1 MSLSDLQLK
10 KILESWSDS
19 EDDFHE
25 DDNEDDSDYEL
36 RIERVERPQKSI
48 NKRST
53 VKINNNKSK
62 KHCPKTKTRAK
73 ITIKKSALK
82 SRKGKAMKKKKKKK
96 KVEDNFWYSGYSKS
110 FVKDDLQFKGNAN
123 LSDTILGLETSY
135 DFFKYFFTDDV
146 SNLIIEESNRY
157 NAQKWPEK
165 QRKLSKT
172 ELNQYIGICTMM
184 SVIQMPNLRRY
195 WAPITGNDLIKET
208 MPFNKF
214 EQIKQQLHFNNN
226 EKMVPRDDVNHDR
239 IFKIRPLVSA
249 LTDRFRT
256 VPLEECLSVDEQ
268 ICSTKCR
275 SIIKV
280 YMPNKP
286 YKWGFKVHVLA
297 GSKSGFCYFFE
308 IYTGH
313 ENDDCFR
320 LRNEKDLGASA
331 NIVIRLIRNVP
342 NFQNYKICFDNYF
355 STLPLLVE
363 LSKRGIQSLGTM
375 RRNRLRN
382 KKLPKDKDIMSLA
395 RGSSLEMVTKIDDV
409 EIASVTWRDTKVVS
423 LISNFVGA
431 NPMQSVERFDKK
443 LKKKVV
449 VDCPNIVKEYNSN
462 MGGVDLLDS
471 MIGRGKIK
479 IRSKKWYMRIYYH
492 LLDITITNAW
502 ILYKKVNFHRG
513 VEKKRMMTLG
523 DFRIELSVTLCKLN
537 RVSRNVGRP
546 PTEVSR
552 KIDLK
557 RKRPNC
563 CPIPPKAARLDK
575 MDHWPQWFGK
585 RLQCK
590 MPECKGYTFIKCSK
604 CRISLCCNKQRN
616 CFHQFHTC

>member
-1 MSLSDLQLK
+1 MSLSDSQLE
-10 KILESWSDS
+10 KILEGWNDS

-36 RIERVERPQKSI
+36 KIERVERPKKSI
-48 NKRST
+48 KNTST
-53 VKINNNKSK
+53 VKIKNIQSK
-62 KHCPKTKTRAK
+62 KQCPKTKARGKT
-73 ITIKKSALK
+73 TIKKSTLK
-82 SRKGKAMKKKKKKK
+82 NRKRKAMKKKKKK
-96 KVEDNFWYSGYSKS
+96 VEGNFWYSGYAKS
-110 FVKDDLQFKGNAN
+110 FFKEDLQFKGDTN
-123 LSDTILGLETSY
+123 LSETFLGLTTPY

-146 SNLIIEESNRY
+146 ADLVIEESNRY
-157 NAQKWPEK
+157 CTQKWPEK
-165 QRKLSKT
+165 QRELSKT

-184 SVIQMPNLRRY
+184 SVIHMPNLRMY

-208 MPFNKF
+208 MSFNKF
-214 EQIKQQLHFNNN
+214 EQIKQLLHFNNN
-226 EKMVPRDDVNHDR
+226 ENMVPRDDVNRDR

-256 VPLEECLSVDEQ
+256 VPLEKCLAVDEQ

-275 SIIKV
+275 SSIKV

-286 YKWGFKVHVLA
+286 YKWGFKVHVLS
-297 GSKSGFCYFFE
+297 GSKSGFCYFLE
-308 IYTGH
+308 IFTGR
-313 ENDDCFR
+313 ENESCFR
-320 LRNEKDLGASA
+320 LPNEKDLGASA
-331 NIVIRLIRNVP
+331 NIVIRCIRNVP
-342 NFQNYKICFDNYF
+342 NFQNYRICFDNYF

-363 LSKRGIQSLGTM
+363 LSKRGIQTVGTM

-382 KKLPKDKDIMSLA
+382 KKLPKDKEIMSLA

-423 LISNFVGA
+423 LISNFVGT

-443 LKKKVV
+443 LKKKIV
-449 VDCPNIVKEYNSN
+449 VDCPSIVKEYNSN

-492 LLDITITNAW
+492 LLDVTITNSW
-502 ILYKKVNFHRG
+502 ILYKKVSFHRG
-513 VEKKRMMTLG
+513 TEKKRMMTLA
-523 DFRIELSVTLCKLN
+523 DFRLKLSVTLCKLN
-537 RVSRNVGRP
+537 HVSRNVGRP

-557 RKRPNC
+557 RKHPSC
-563 CPIPPKAARLDK
+563 CPIPPKEARLDK
-575 MDHWPQWFGK
+575 VDHWPQWFQK

-590 MPECKGYTFIKCSK
+590 MPQCNGYTFLKCSK

-616 CFHQFHTC
+616 CFRQFHNS